1 MRQVYLDYAATT
13 PVKEE
18 VLAEMLPFFSLQY
31 GNPSSLHKFGYTA
44 REAVDLA
51 RERVAALIGAKA
63 SEIYFTSGGTE
74 SDNWAVE
81 GVAGAQ
87 PAGRAH
93 VITSKIEHHALLHSC
108 AALEEKGHSVSYL
121 EVDPTGFVQPH
132 ALKQAVNE
140 RTCLVSIM
148 FANNEVGSIQPIA
161 ELAKIAN
168 SAGIIFHTD
177 AVQAAGNLPINVQQ
191 LGIDMLS
198 LSAHKIYGPKGI
210 GALYIKEGTA
220 ISNFIHGG
228 SQEHK
233 RRAGTENVPGIVGF
247 GKAAELAARN
257 LNDHIKKTTT
267 LRDYFID
274 RLLADIPDVQ
284 INGSREQRLPGNVNA
299 TFNYIEGEAL
309 LLDLDI
315 NGIAASTGSACSSGS
330 FAPSHVLTAMGLP
343 IEQVYSSLRFSLG
356 DFTTKEDIDHT
367 VSVLNATV
375 KRLRAFSPFTQE

>member
-1 MRQVYLDYAATT
+1 VRQVYLDYAATT

-132 ALKQAVNE
+132 ALKQAINE

>member
-132 ALKQAVNE
+132 ALKQAINE